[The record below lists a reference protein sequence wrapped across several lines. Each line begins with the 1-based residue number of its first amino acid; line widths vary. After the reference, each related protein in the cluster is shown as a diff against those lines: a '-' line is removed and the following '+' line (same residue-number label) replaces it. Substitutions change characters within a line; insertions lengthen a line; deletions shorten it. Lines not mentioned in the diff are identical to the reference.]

1 MRSCQWKATWED
13 RRDKGELFKTSIKL
27 KMNMFEHSI
36 RHGWRFMLK
45 TADSFLNIDFTKVHV
60 WCQPVSCSMLLKEWQ
75 ALKSGQGRWTSPCQ
89 STAKTSE
96 MELARPRSH
105 SHSRADI
112 QLQPGPRCTTPFL
125 PFSMH
130 SQSTTSLQ
138 AWIYQTFCPGQTR
151 HHDAWARDKN

>member
-1 MRSCQWKATWED
+1 MERPHGKTREIECAVQDQHKVQINIFGHRI
-13 RRDKGELFKTSIKL
+13 RRIWL
-27 KMNMFEHSI
+27 
-36 RHGWRFMLK
+36 FMLEA
-45 TADSFLNIDFTKVHV
+45 ADEFLIISFTNVPV

-105 SHSRADI
+105 FHSRAEI
-112 QLQPGPRCTTPFL
+112 QLQPAPCCTTPFL

-130 SQSTTSLQ
+130 SQSTLSLQ
-138 AWIYQTFCPGQTR
+138 AWISQTQFSFFCPG
-151 HHDAWARDKN
+151 